1 MYQFI
6 ESICCEDGS
15 PKLLSLHQDRLE
27 RTFSNFFPKE
37 SPLDL
42 ANIITQ
48 IPTEGRYKCR
58 LQYNARSFRINYHPY
73 QKNEINSLQI
83 IHDDNINYEFKSNNR
98 EELDGLFQKRE
109 KADDIIIIRNGLVTD
124 SYYANLVF
132 FDGNEWWTPQDPLLK
147 GVKREFLLG
156 ENLIKT
162 KEIYNGD
169 LKSFTKVSLI
179 NAMLDIEEVEV
190 PISKLM
196 F

>member
-6 ESICCEDGS
+6 ESICCEGGS
-15 PKLLSLHQDRLE
+15 PKLLSLHQDRVV
-27 RTFSNFFPKE
+27 RTFSGFFSKD

-48 IPTEGRYKCR
+48 IPTEGKYKCR
-58 LQYNARSFRINYHPY
+58 LQYNDNSFAIDYQPY
-73 QKNEINSLQI
+73 QTKEINSLKLI
-83 IHDDNINYEFKSNNR
+83 RENNIHYDFKSNNR
-98 EELDGLFQKRE
+98 YELDSLYQKRKE
-109 KADDIIIIRNGLVTD
+109 ADDIIIIRKGLVTD

-147 GVKREFLLG
+147 GVKREFLLS
-156 ENLIKT
+156 ENLIKSR
-162 KEIYNGD
+162 EIYEGD

-179 NAMLDIEEVEV
+179 NAMLDIREVEV